1 MISNNN
7 IPLLVAGAGSIGE
20 RHISILQKLGY
31 SNIYV
36 YRQRNLPLRSIA
48 AETVTV
54 FTDWNEI
61 KNIRPVAAFI
71 CTPTSQHL
79 QQATDCA
86 GSGIHL
92 LVEKP
97 LAADVSGFE
106 ALKKAIID
114 NNVYLQVAYMMRYHP
129 LMQQM
134 KVLIENKQLGNL
146 LNFQT
151 YWGEYLPDWHPWE
164 DYRNSYA
171 ALKELGGGVA
181 LTLSHDIDL
190 VTWLCNSKFNHF
202 STIKNYR
209 SALEVNVESGADIG
223 FQFAN
228 GITGHCHLNYFEKIP
243 KRSYRFV
250 FEEGMAEIDY
260 YKTEMT
266 VATRN
271 ETYIVREEAFER
283 NNMFEEQCRFFMNK
297 IESFNVKESLRQ
309 IEESEQIIKICAG

>member
-1 MISNNN
+1 MTHKNN

-20 RHISILQKLGY
+20 RHISILQQIGY

-36 YRQRNLPLRSIA
+36 YRQRNLPLRTIDSG
-48 AETVTV
+48 TVNI
-54 FTDWNEI
+54 FTDWNQVKDI
-61 KNIRPVAAFI
+61 KPFAAFI

-79 QQATDCA
+79 RQAIDCA
-86 GSGIHL
+86 ALGIHL

-97 LAADVSGFE
+97 LAADISGFE
-106 ALKKAIID
+106 ELKNAAKE
-114 NNVYLQVAYMMRYHP
+114 NNVYLQVAYMLRFHP
-129 LMQQM
+129 LMQQL
-134 KVLIENKQLGNL
+134 KQLIENNEFGNL
-146 LNFQT
+146 LSFQT

-171 ALKELGGGVA
+171 ARKELGGGVA

-190 VTWLCNSKFNHF
+190 VTWLCNSKLDHF

-209 SALEVNVESGADIG
+209 SALEISVEAGADISL
-223 FQFAN
+223 QFAN

-250 FEEGMAEIDY
+250 FEEGTVETDY

-266 VATRN
+266 ISTRTTTN
-271 ETYIVREEAFER
+271 TVKAESFER
-283 NNMFEEQCRFFMNK
+283 NNMFEAQCRFFMNK
-297 IESFNVKESLRQ
+297 AGNFNVSESLQQ
-309 IEESEQIIKICAG
+309 IAESEQIIKICAA